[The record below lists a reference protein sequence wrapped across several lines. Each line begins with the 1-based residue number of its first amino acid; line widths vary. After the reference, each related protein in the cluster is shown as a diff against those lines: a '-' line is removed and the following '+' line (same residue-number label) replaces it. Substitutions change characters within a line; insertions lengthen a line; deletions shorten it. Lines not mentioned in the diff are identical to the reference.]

1 MRRSTHSPDPSPHSG
16 GPPGIEL
23 NPIWNAVVHE
33 PTTGVAIVSQDGVT
47 VWANPQS
54 VRIFHG
60 PECTPDMIIGRPWTE
75 FFPPEWIAE
84 RLALLRRI
92 QETHQPI
99 LLRTIWRG
107 FQHISWVH
115 PIPADEQDGLGHE
128 PLPPRFLVITRRVE
142 GDVFELAGKGSMADV
157 RESDVVNLGPLD
169 VLSPRELEI
178 LALIGQG
185 MSIKEIASILGR
197 SVKTI
202 ENHRTSIGDK
212 LKVDDRVH
220 LAEIARRA
228 GLTVLDAER
237 RRVDAD
243 RDERNRE

>member
-1 MRRSTHSPDPSPHSG
+1 MRNTSRSPDPPPHSG

-33 PTTGVAIVSQDGVT
+33 PTTGVSIVSQDGMT
-47 VWANPQS
+47 LWANPQA

-60 PECTPDMIIGRPWTE
+60 PDVTPEMIIGRAWSE
-75 FFPPEWIAE
+75 FFPAEWIAE
-84 RLALLRRI
+84 RLVLLRRV
-92 QETHQPI
+92 QETQQPI

-107 FQHISWVH
+107 YQHISWIH
-115 PIPADEQDGLGHE
+115 PIPGDDGDGSGHE

-142 GDVFELAGKGSMADV
+142 GDVFELAGKGSTADV
-157 RESDVVNLGPLD
+157 RESDVANLGPLA

-178 LALIGQG
+178 LSLIGQG

-237 RRVDAD
+237 RRVEAGKD
-243 RDERNRE
+243 

>member
-1 MRRSTHSPDPSPHSG
+1 MRNASRSPDQPPPRG

-33 PTTGVAIVSQDGVT
+33 PTTGVSIVGHDGVT
-47 VWANPQS
+47 LWANPQA

-60 PECTPDMIIGRPWTE
+60 AEYTPEMIIGRPWSE
-75 FFPPEWIAE
+75 FFPAEWIAE
-84 RLALLRRI
+84 RIALLRRV
-92 QETHQPI
+92 QETQQPI

-107 FQHISWVH
+107 FQHISWIH
-115 PIPADEQDGLGHE
+115 PIPGDDGDGAGHE

-142 GDVFELAGKGSMADV
+142 GDVFELAGRGSTADV
-157 RESDVVNLGPLD
+157 HESDVANLGPLN

-237 RRVDAD
+237 HRVEAD
-243 RDERNRE
+243 PS

>member
-1 MRRSTHSPDPSPHSG
+1 MRRASHSPDQTPPQG
-16 GPPGIEL
+16 GPLGL
-23 NPIWNAVVHE
+23 DLGPIWNAVVHE
-33 PTTGVAIVSQDGVT
+33 PSTGVAIVSRDGVT
-47 VWANPQS
+47 LWANEQA

-60 PECTPDMIIGRPWTE
+60 PDVTPEMIIGRPWTE
-75 FFPPEWIAE
+75 FFPREWISE
-84 RLALLRRI
+84 RLALLQRVH
-92 QETHQPI
+92 ETQQPI

-107 FQHISWVH
+107 FQHVSWIN
-115 PIPADEQDGLGHE
+115 PIPADDRDGSDAD
-128 PLPPRFLVITRRVE
+128 PLPERFLVITRRTE
-142 GDVFELAGKGSMADV
+142 GDVFEIAGKGSAADV
-157 RESDVVNLGPLD
+157 LESDVVNLGPLD

-202 ENHRTSIGDK
+202 ENHRTSIGEK
-212 LKVDDRVH
+212 LKIDDRVH

-237 RRVDAD
+237 RRVDVGPYH
-243 RDERNRE
+243 RD

>member
-1 MRRSTHSPDPSPHSG
+1 MRRSTRSPDPSPLSG

-33 PTTGVAIVSQDGVT
+33 PTTGVSIVSQDGVT
-47 VWANPQS
+47 VWANPQA

-60 PECTPDMIIGRPWTE
+60 PEYTPDMIIGRPWTE

-92 QETHQPI
+92 QETRQPI

-115 PIPADEQDGLGHE
+115 PIPADEHDGLGTE

-142 GDVFELAGKGSMADV
+142 GDVFEIAGRGSTADV
-157 RESDVVNLGPLD
+157 RESDVANLGPLD

-202 ENHRTSIGDK
+202 ENHRTSIGEK

-237 RRVDAD
+237 QRVDAD
-243 RDERNRE
+243 RDERYRE

>member
-1 MRRSTHSPDPSPHSG
+1 MRNASRSPDQPPPRG

-33 PTTGVAIVSQDGVT
+33 PTTGVAIVSHDGVT
-47 VWANPQS
+47 LWANPRA

-60 PECTPDMIIGRPWTE
+60 AEYTPEMIIGRRWSD
-75 FFPPEWIAE
+75 FFPAEWIAE
-84 RLALLRRI
+84 RLALLQRI
-92 QETHQPI
+92 QETQQPI

-115 PIPADEQDGLGHE
+115 PIPGDDHEGVEQE

-142 GDVFELAGKGSMADV
+142 GDVFELAGRGSTADV
-157 RESDVVNLGPLD
+157 RESDVANLGPLD

-243 RDERNRE
+243 LR

>member
-1 MRRSTHSPDPSPHSG
+1 MRNASRSPDPPSPRG
-16 GPPGIEL
+16 CPPGIEL

-33 PTTGVAIVSQDGVT
+33 PTTGVAIVSHDGVT
-47 VWANPQS
+47 LWANPQA

-60 PECTPDMIIGRPWTE
+60 PDSTPEMIIGRPWSE
-75 FFPPEWIAE
+75 FFPAEWIAE
-84 RLALLRRI
+84 RLALLRRV
-92 QETHQPI
+92 QETQQPI

-115 PIPADEQDGLGHE
+115 PIPADDGEGPDHE

-142 GDVFELAGKGSMADV
+142 GDVFELAGKGNTADV
-157 RESDVVNLGPLD
+157 RESDVANLGPLN

-237 RRVDAD
+237 LRVDAD
-243 RDERNRE
+243 RA

>member
-1 MRRSTHSPDPSPHSG
+1 MRRSTRSADPSPLSG

-47 VWANPQS
+47 VWANPQA

-60 PECTPDMIIGRPWTE
+60 PECTPDMIIGRPWSE
-75 FFPPEWIAE
+75 FFPSEWIAE

-92 QETHQPI
+92 QETRQPI

-115 PIPADEQDGLGHE
+115 PIPADDHDGSGHE
-128 PLPPRFLVITRRVE
+128 PLPGRFLVITRRVE
-142 GDVFELAGKGSMADV
+142 GDVFELAGKGSTADV

-202 ENHRTSIGDK
+202 ENHRTSIGEK
-212 LKVDDRVH
+212 LKIDDRVH

-237 RRVDAD
+237 RRVDVGPYHG
-243 RDERNRE
+243 N

>member
-1 MRRSTHSPDPSPHSG
+1 MRNASRSPDQPPPRG

-33 PTTGVAIVSQDGVT
+33 PTTGVAIVSHDGVT
-47 VWANPQS
+47 LWANPRA

-60 PECTPDMIIGRPWTE
+60 AESTPEMIIGRPWSD
-75 FFPPEWIAE
+75 FFPAEWIAE
-84 RLALLRRI
+84 RLALLQRI
-92 QETHQPI
+92 QETQQPI

-115 PIPADEQDGLGHE
+115 PIPGDDREGVEQE

-142 GDVFELAGKGSMADV
+142 GDVFELAGRGSTADV
-157 RESDVVNLGPLD
+157 RESDVANLGPLD

-212 LKVDDRVH
+212 LKVDDQVH

-243 RDERNRE
+243 LR